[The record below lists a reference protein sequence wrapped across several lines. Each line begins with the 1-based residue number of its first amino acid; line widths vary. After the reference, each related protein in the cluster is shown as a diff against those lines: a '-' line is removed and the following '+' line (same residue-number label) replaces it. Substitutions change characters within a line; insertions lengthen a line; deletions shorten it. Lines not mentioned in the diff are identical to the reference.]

1 MALLIPLRLQP
12 SFGPQSSSST
22 LSRSRASD
30 DGARLLPFIEGLWE
44 ATFLEEQ
51 RSTIRNHRIPRELTL
66 PLEGAADAALDK
78 SDAERLERDVRQ
90 HVSQQENPNADAEIP
105 APSKHR
111 AHLRGR
117 NRHPAVIN
125 GKKLAHM
132 DLTNLDLTNRRGIIT
147 GAGQGIGRALALE
160 FGRRGGHL
168 LLVGRQLATLT
179 ETARLVT
186 SAGGTTEILVEDLTQ
201 PGAIER
207 IAQTVAS
214 WSVCDL
220 PVNNAGNVRA
230 GRLELT
236 SDADVHSMINLNLTA
251 PILLTKT
258 LLPALQQSGKGRGSI
273 LLNIASGIALVGL
286 PFYAVYAATK
296 SGIAQFGES
305 LRRELIGT
313 GVHVATVYPGAT
325 DTAMMTSQNAGAELG
340 WARRSLEAGKHEINT
355 APEDRR
361 AMHQLNITDPMAVD
375 AALAPSLEALEFAVR
390 DHRSV

>member
-1 MALLIPLRLQP
+1 ML
-12 SFGPQSSSST
+12 
-22 LSRSRASD
+22 
-30 DGARLLPFIEGLWE
+30 FIEGLWR
-44 ATFLEEQ
+44 ATFLEKQ

-66 PLEGAADAALDK
+66 PLGGAADAALDK

-90 HVSQQENPNADAEIP
+90 EVSQQEKPNADAEIP
-105 APSKHR
+105 DCSKHR
-111 AHLRGR
+111 VHLRGR
-117 NRHPAVIN
+117 NRHPAVIK
-125 GKKLAHM
+125 GKKLARL
-132 DLTNLDLTNRRGIIT
+132 DLTNLHLTNRSGIIT
-147 GAGQGIGRALALE
+147 GAGQSIGRALALE
-160 FGRRGGHL
+160 FGRREGHL

-214 WSVCDL
+214 RSVFDL
-220 PVNNAGNVRA
+220 LVNNAGNVRA

-273 LLNIASGIALVGL
+273 LLNIARGIALVGL

-361 AMHQLNITDPMAVD
+361 AMQQLNITDSMAVD